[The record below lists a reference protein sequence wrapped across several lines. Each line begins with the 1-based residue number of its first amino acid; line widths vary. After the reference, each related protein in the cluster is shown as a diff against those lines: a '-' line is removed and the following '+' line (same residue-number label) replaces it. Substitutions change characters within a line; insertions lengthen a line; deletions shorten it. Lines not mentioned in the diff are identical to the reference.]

1 MCNGHDDI
9 LRSNNKDLQEVQR
22 QMDRRNFLSKTSM
35 GLGAIALGSLLN
47 TDKAFASVKNGALD
61 TSNPDALLK
70 SFNKNRLGLPHHLPK
85 AKRIVYLFQS
95 GGPSQFEMWDY
106 KPKLKNMFGQDL
118 PDSVRQGQR
127 LTGMSAEQTSFPM
140 APSVFDF
147 KQHGK
152 TGTWASEL
160 LPYTAE
166 VVDELCFI
174 KSMQTDQIN
183 HDPAITFMQTG
194 NQLPGRP
201 SIGSWLSYGLGS
213 DNDNLPTFITLITKN
228 MGGQPLYSRLWGNG
242 FLPTEHQGVQ
252 FRSGK
257 DPVLY
262 LSDPENY
269 DGQDRRQMLDYLGK
283 LNEVQNDAYGDPEI
297 SARMAQYEMAFRMQT
312 SVPEVTD
319 MSDEPDYIFDM
330 YGEDSREP
338 GTYAANCLM
347 ARKLLEKDVKFVQLY
362 HQGWD
367 QHSNC
372 PGGVKAQCLRTDQ
385 ANAALIKDLKQRG
398 MLEDTLVVWGGEFG
412 RTVYSQG
419 QLTPENYGRDH
430 HPKAFTMWMAGAG
443 VKQGYTH
450 GETDDFSYNV
460 VKDPVHVHDFHA
472 TLMHLFGVDHE
483 RLTFK
488 HQGRRYRLTDV
499 HGHVVKDLLS

>member
-1 MCNGHDDI
+1 MCHNHEN
-9 LRSNNKDLQEVQR
+9 LRSNNRDLQEVER
-22 QMDRRNFLSKTSM
+22 QMDRRNFLTKTSM

-47 TDKAFASVKNGALD
+47 ADKAFASVKNGVLD
-61 TSNPDALLK
+61 TASADALLK
-70 SFNKNRLGLPHHLPK
+70 SYNKNRLGLPHHAPK

-95 GGPSQFEMWDY
+95 GGPSQLEMWDY

-140 APSVFDF
+140 APSLFDF
-147 KQHGK
+147 KQYGE
-152 TGTWASEL
+152 TGTWASDL
-160 LPYTAE
+160 LPYTSE
-166 VVDELCFI
+166 VVDDLCFI

-201 SIGSWLSYGLGS
+201 SIGAWLSYGLGS
-213 DNDNLPTFITLITKN
+213 DNENLPTFITLITKN

-269 DGQDRRQMLDYLGK
+269 DGNDRRQMLDYLGK
-283 LNEVQNDAYGDPEI
+283 LNEVQHDTYGDPEI
-297 SARMAQYEMAFRMQT
+297 QARMAQYEMAFRMQT

-330 YGEDSREP
+330 YGEDSRDP

-367 QHSNC
+367 QHSYC
-372 PGGVKAQCLRTDQ
+372 PGGVKAQCKRTDQ

-443 VKQGYTH
+443 VKAGHTH

-472 TLMHLFGVDHE
+472 TLMHLFGIDHE

-499 HGHVVKDLLS
+499 HGHVVNDILS

>member
-1 MCNGHDDI
+1 MCHNHHNI
-9 LRSNNKDLQEVQR
+9 LRSTNKDLQEVER
-22 QMDRRNFLSKTSM
+22 AMDRRNFLTKTSM
-35 GLGAIALGSLLN
+35 GLGAIALGSLLSA
-47 TDKAFASVKNGALD
+47 DKSFAALNNG
-61 TSNPDALLK
+61 SMDARDAENLLK
-70 SFNKNRLGLPHHLPK
+70 SYNRNRLGLPHHLPK

-95 GGPSQFEMWDY
+95 GGPSQLEMWDY

-127 LTGMSAEQTSFPM
+127 LTAMSAEQTTFPM
-140 APSVFDF
+140 APSLFDF
-147 KQHGK
+147 KQYGDS
-152 TGTWASEL
+152 GTWASDL
-160 LPYTAE
+160 LPYTSE
-166 VVDELCFI
+166 VVDDLCFI

-201 SIGSWLSYGLGS
+201 SIGAWLSYGLGS
-213 DNDNLPTFITLITKN
+213 DNENLPTFITLITKN

-269 DGQDRRQMLDYLGK
+269 DGNDRRQMLDYLGK
-283 LNEVQNDAYGDPEI
+283 LNEVQHDAYGDPEI
-297 SARMAQYEMAFRMQT
+297 NARMAQYEMAFRMQT

-330 YGEDSREP
+330 YGEDSRDP

-347 ARKLLEKDVKFVQLY
+347 ARKLLEKGVKFVQLY

-367 QHSNC
+367 QHSFC
-372 PGGVKAQCLRTDQ
+372 PGGVKSQCKKTDQ
-385 ANAALIKDLKQRG
+385 GNAALIKDLKQRG

-443 VKQGYTH
+443 VKPGMSY
-450 GETDDFSYNV
+450 GKTDDFSYNV
-460 VKDPVHVHDFHA
+460 IENPVHVHDFHA
-472 TLMHLFGVDHE
+472 TLLHLFGIDHE

-488 HQGRRYRLTDV
+488 HQGRRFRLTDV
-499 HGHVVKDLLS
+499 HGHVVKDILS

>member
-1 MCNGHDDI
+1 MCHNHKDI
-9 LRSNNKDLQEVQR
+9 LRSNNKDLQEIER
-22 QMDRRNFLSKTSM
+22 QMDRRNFLTKTSM
-35 GLGAIALGSLLN
+35 GLGAIALSSLLN
-47 TDKAFASVKNGALD
+47 TEKAFASIKKDGLD
-61 TSNPDALLK
+61 NASSEALLK
-70 SFNKNRLGLPHHLPK
+70 SYNKNRLGLPHHLPK

-140 APSVFDF
+140 APSIFDF
-147 KQHGK
+147 KQYGK
-152 TGTWASEL
+152 SGTWASDL
-160 LPYTAE
+160 LPYTSE

-194 NQLPGRP
+194 NQLAGRP

-269 DGQDRRQMLDYLGK
+269 DGSDRRQMLNYLGK
-283 LNEVQNDAYGDPEI
+283 LNEVQHDAYGDPEI
-297 SARMAQYEMAFRMQT
+297 NARMAQYEMAFRMQT

-319 MSDEPDYIFDM
+319 MSDEPDYIFEM
-330 YGEDSREP
+330 YGKDSRDP
-338 GTYAANCLM
+338 GSYAANCLM

-443 VKQGYTH
+443 VKEGYTH

-460 VKDPVHVHDFHA
+460 IKDPVHVHDFHA
-472 TLMHLFGVDHE
+472 TLLHLFGIDHE

-499 HGHVVKDLLS
+499 HGHVVKDILS

>member
-1 MCNGHDDI
+1 MCQNHDN
-9 LRSNNKDLQEVQR
+9 LRSNNKDLQEVER
-22 QMDRRNFLSKTSM
+22 QMDRRNFLTKTSM

-47 TDKAFASVKNGALD
+47 ADKAFAAVKGGEVNNID
-61 TSNPDALLK
+61 SDALLK
-70 SFNKNRLGLPHHLPK
+70 AYNKNRLGLPHFSPK

-95 GGPSQFEMWDY
+95 GGPSQLEMWDY
-106 KPKLKNMFGQDL
+106 KPKLKDMFGQDL

-127 LTGMSAEQTSFPM
+127 LTAMSAAQTSFPM
-140 APSVFDF
+140 APSIYDF
-147 KQHGK
+147 KQYGE

-201 SIGSWLSYGLGS
+201 SIGAWLSYGLGS

-269 DGQDRRQMLDYLGK
+269 DGQDRRQMLDYLKK
-283 LNEVQNDAYGDPEI
+283 LNEVQHDAYGDPEI
-297 SARMAQYEMAFRMQT
+297 QARMTQYEMAFRMQT

-319 MSDEPDYIFDM
+319 MSDEPEYIFDM
-330 YGEDSREP
+330 YGEDSRDP

-367 QHSNC
+367 QHSYC
-372 PGGVKAQCLRTDQ
+372 PRGVKAQCKRTDQ

-443 VKQGYTH
+443 VKQGFTH

-472 TLMHLFGVDHE
+472 TLMHLFGIDHE

>member
-1 MCNGHDDI
+1 MCKNHDDI
-9 LRSNNKDLQEVQR
+9 LRSNNKDLQEIER

-47 TDKAFASVKNGALD
+47 ADKAFASVKNGGLD
-61 TSNPDALLK
+61 ASNADALLK
-70 SFNKNRLGLPHHLPK
+70 SYNKNRLGLPHHLPK

-95 GGPSQFEMWDY
+95 GGPSQLEMWDY
-106 KPKLKNMFGQDL
+106 KPKLKNMFGQEL
-118 PDSVRQGQR
+118 PGSVRQGQR

-140 APSVFDF
+140 APSIFDF

-152 TGTWASEL
+152 SGAWASEL

-194 NQLPGRP
+194 NQLAGRP

-213 DNDNLPTFITLITKN
+213 DNENLPTFITLITKN

-269 DGQDRRQMLDYLGK
+269 DGHDRRQMLDYLGK
-283 LNEVQNDAYGDPEI
+283 LNEVQHDAYGDPEI
-297 SARMAQYEMAFRMQT
+297 NARMAQYEMAFRMQT

-330 YGEDSREP
+330 YGENSRDP

-347 ARKLLEKDVKFVQLY
+347 ARKLLEQGVKFVQLY

-367 QHSNC
+367 QHSFC
-372 PGGVKAQCLRTDQ
+372 PAGVKAQCLRTDQ

-472 TLMHLFGVDHE
+472 TLMHLFGIDHE

>member
-1 MCNGHDDI
+1 MCHNHED
-9 LRSNNKDLQEVQR
+9 LRSNNKDLQQLER
-22 QMDRRNFLSKTSM
+22 LMDRRNFLTKTSM

-47 TDKAFASVKNGALD
+47 ADEAFAKIKNGAMD
-61 TSNPDALLK
+61 STGSEALLR
-70 SFNKNRLGLPHHLPK
+70 SYNKNRLGLPHHLPK

-95 GGPSQFEMWDY
+95 GGPSQLEMWDY

-127 LTGMSAEQTSFPM
+127 LTAMSAEQTSFPM
-140 APSVFDF
+140 APSIFDF
-147 KQHGK
+147 KQYGE

-201 SIGSWLSYGLGS
+201 SIGAWLSYGLGS
-213 DNDNLPTFITLITKN
+213 DNENLPTFITLITKN

-262 LSDPENY
+262 LGDPENY
-269 DGQDRRQMLDYLGK
+269 DGNDRRKMLDYLGK
-283 LNEVQNDAYGDPEI
+283 LNEVQHDAYGDPEI
-297 SARMAQYEMAFRMQT
+297 QARMAQYEMAFRMQT

-319 MSDEPDYIFDM
+319 MSDEPDYIFEM
-330 YGEDSREP
+330 YGEDSRDP

-367 QHSNC
+367 QHSYC
-372 PGGVKAQCLRTDQ
+372 PGGVKAQCKRTDQ

-472 TLMHLFGVDHE
+472 TLMHLFGIDHE

-499 HGHVVKDLLS
+499 HGHVVKDLLT